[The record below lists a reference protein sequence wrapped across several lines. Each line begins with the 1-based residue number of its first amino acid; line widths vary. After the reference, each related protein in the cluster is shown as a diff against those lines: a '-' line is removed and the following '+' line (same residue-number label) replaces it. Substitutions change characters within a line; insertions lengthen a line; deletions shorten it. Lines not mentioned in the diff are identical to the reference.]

1 MGSRTTSAL
10 PRMVPHWTICE
21 AVWEVQ
27 QTGQGKP
34 GRWRTSKGGQA
45 WSHSLPLHVLGTI
58 PRSSYRGHW
67 RGGGPRDKVLER
79 GSRLGDPKTPS
90 RATAR
95 ALWGAD
101 PSPWEMPKATPMSS
115 VATYQ
120 APSPALPVGLYGAS
134 SEPFLFFDRD
144 LKTGLS
150 SSDSSEG

>member
-1 MGSRTTSAL
+1 MGSRTTSDL
-10 PRMVPHWTICE
+10 PRMVPHRTICE

-27 QTGQGKP
+27 QTGQGKL

-45 WSHSLPLHVLGTI
+45 WSHSLPLHVLGII

-67 RGGGPRDKVLER
+67 RGGGPCDKVLER

-120 APSPALPVGLYGAS
+120 APSPTLPVGLYGAS